1 MRVLTA
7 CYDLEF
13 SPPTYDFVGFLV
25 AAEQERIDQDFDALD
40 IAIIPG
46 SNYGF
51 RVDNLPP
58 RRIEDRIAMR
68 DEIVVPMARL
78 LPSVRN
84 VIVQPVRGVPAG
96 ETTCYGG
103 ARYGTDVMVRMWENN
118 CFPLR
123 GPEVPILENWND
135 DIVTITLREAPYH
148 PTRNSN
154 LAEWM
159 AVADW
164 LQRQGYT
171 VLIVRDTSNADQPLP
186 HSIVPAVSWDLT
198 RRAKLYANAKLNL
211 FVNNGPAWM
220 CVFMG
225 APAFICKMT
234 APDAPCVDPAF
245 FAGVGLPVGSQIPN
259 ARPMQRIL
267 WENDTAANI
276 IPAVREMLA

>member
-25 AAEQERIDQDFDALD
+25 AAEQERIDRDFDALD

-46 SNYGF
+46 SAHGF
-51 RVDNLPP
+51 RVDGLPP
-58 RRIEDRIAMR
+58 RLVEDRIRMR
-68 DEIVVPMARL
+68 DEIVVPMALL
-78 LPSVRN
+78 LPSVRK
-84 VIVQPVRGVPAG
+84 VMVRADRSLPEG

-103 ARYGTDVMVRMWENN
+103 SRYGTDIMVRMWRAN

-123 GPEVPILENWND
+123 APPEENARPLRY
-135 DIVTITLREAPYH
+135 VTITLREAPYH

-154 LAEWM
+154 ITEWL

-164 LQRQGYT
+164 LQRQGIA
-171 VLIVRDTSNADQPLP
+171 VIIVRDAAMATVEIPF
-186 HSIVPAVSWDLT
+186 HAVCAGASYDLT
-198 RRAKLYANAKLNL
+198 TRAQLYAGAALNL

-225 APAFICKMT
+225 APALICKMVS
-234 APDAPCVDPAF
+234 PDAPCVDPGF
-245 FAGVGLPVGSQIPN
+245 FAQVGLPVGSQIPN
-259 ARPMQRIL
+259 AKPMQRIL

-276 IPAVREMLA
+276 IPAVKEMLR